1 MIPLSFFSFSVFSDN
16 MLLLLSLLVFVSL
29 LITKIGYKFGM
40 PLLLLFLIVG
50 MLAGEDVLGLKFDSF
65 EMAQSL
71 GQFAITIIL
80 LTGGLE
86 TDIKRIRPVMVQ
98 GVLLSTLGV
107 LLTIASTAAFIYF
120 SSRSMVGSATASL
133 LGCIL
138 LASVMASTDSASVFS
153 ILRDSKIKLKEN
165 LGPVL
170 ELESGSN
177 DPMAYVMTILMVTMI
192 TKLQGAGLDSSAISA
207 GAMIWE
213 GARMLLMQIII
224 GFLVGYLTGR
234 AAVWLL
240 HNVQLN
246 GSPLYSIMILTIG
259 FFTNGIASIVGG
271 NGLLALY
278 VAAVIMG
285 NQKGLPYRKDVLK
298 FLDGVTW
305 IAQLMMFLMLGLLAT
320 PSEMPSAIVP
330 ALLIGGF
337 MMLVARP
344 LSVFICL
351 APFRK
356 MSFRAKLFTSWV
368 GLKGAGP
375 ILFAIAPVVAGIEG
389 SESIFNVVFVIT
401 LLSLLIQGMT
411 LTSSAKLLK
420 LNDVDEAPPETF
432 GMELP
437 DEMGKLTDYTLK
449 ASDLEYGSTLRDLQ
463 MPHGTRVMMI
473 KRGEEFVV
481 PHGSLKLYPGDHLVI
496 LLGGSID

>member
-1 MIPLSFFSFSVFSDN
+1 
-16 MLLLLSLLVFVSL
+16 
-29 LITKIGYKFGM
+29 
-40 PLLLLFLIVG
+40 
-50 MLAGEDVLGLKFDSF
+50 
-65 EMAQSL
+65 
-71 GQFAITIIL
+71 
-80 LTGGLE
+80 
-86 TDIKRIRPVMVQ
+86 
-98 GVLLSTLGV
+98 
-107 LLTIASTAAFIYF
+107 
-120 SSRSMVGSATASL
+120 
-133 LGCIL
+133 
-138 LASVMASTDSASVFS
+138 
-153 ILRDSKIKLKEN
+153 
-165 LGPVL
+165 
-170 ELESGSN
+170 
-177 DPMAYVMTILMVTMI
+177 
-192 TKLQGAGLDSSAISA
+192 
-207 GAMIWE
+207 
-213 GARMLLMQIII
+213 
-224 GFLVGYLTGR
+224 
-234 AAVWLL
+234 
-240 HNVQLN
+240 
-246 GSPLYSIMILTIG
+246 MILTIG

-473 KRGEEFVV
+473 
-481 PHGSLKLYPGDHLVI
+481 P
-496 LLGGSID
+496 

>member
-1 MIPLSFFSFSVFSDN
+1 
-16 MLLLLSLLVFVSL
+16 
-29 LITKIGYKFGM
+29 
-40 PLLLLFLIVG
+40 
-50 MLAGEDVLGLKFDSF
+50 
-65 EMAQSL
+65 
-71 GQFAITIIL
+71 
-80 LTGGLE
+80 
-86 TDIKRIRPVMVQ
+86 
-98 GVLLSTLGV
+98 
-107 LLTIASTAAFIYF
+107 
-120 SSRSMVGSATASL
+120 
-133 LGCIL
+133 
-138 LASVMASTDSASVFS
+138 
-153 ILRDSKIKLKEN
+153 
-165 LGPVL
+165 
-170 ELESGSN
+170 
-177 DPMAYVMTILMVTMI
+177 
-192 TKLQGAGLDSSAISA
+192 
-207 GAMIWE
+207 
-213 GARMLLMQIII
+213 
-224 GFLVGYLTGR
+224 
-234 AAVWLL
+234 
-240 HNVQLN
+240 
-246 GSPLYSIMILTIG
+246 
-259 FFTNGIASIVGG
+259 
-271 NGLLALY
+271 
-278 VAAVIMG
+278 
-285 NQKGLPYRKDVLK
+285 
-298 FLDGVTW
+298 
-305 IAQLMMFLMLGLLAT
+305 
-320 PSEMPSAIVP
+320 
-330 ALLIGGF
+330 
-337 MMLVARP
+337 MLVARP

>member
-1 MIPLSFFSFSVFSDN
+1 MIPLSFISVSVFSDN

-50 MLAGEDVLGLKFDSF
+50 MLAGEDVLGLKFDNF
-65 EMAQSL
+65 ETAQSI

-107 LLTIASTAAFIYF
+107 LLTIAFTAAFIYF
-120 SSRSMVGSATASL
+120 ASRQMVGSATASV

-153 ILRDSKIKLKEN
+153 ILRDSKIRLKEN

-177 DPMAYVMTILMVTMI
+177 DPMAYVMTIMMVSMI
-192 TKLQGAGLDSSAISA
+192 SNLSKGGMDPSSIST
-207 GAMIWE
+207 GAMVWH
-213 GARMLLMQIII
+213 GVGMLFMQITI
-224 GFLVGYLTGR
+224 GFAAGYLIGR
-234 AAVWLL
+234 AAIWLL
-240 HNVQLN
+240 RRVELN

-259 FFTNGIASIVGG
+259 FFTNGFSSMIGG

-278 VAAVIMG
+278 VVAVTMG
-285 NQKGLPYRKDVLK
+285 NEKRMPYRKEILK

-305 IAQLMMFLMLGLLAT
+305 IAQLMMFLMLGLLANPT
-320 PSEMPSAIVP
+320 DLPSAFIP

-356 MSFRAKLFTSWV
+356 MSYRAKLFTSWV

-375 ILFAIAPVVAGIEG
+375 ILFSIAPVVAGLEG

-401 LLSLLIQGMT
+401 LLSLLVQGMT

-420 LNDVDEAPPETF
+420 LNDVEEAPPQTF

-437 DEMGKLTDYTLK
+437 DEMGKLTDYTLE
-449 ASDLEYGSTLRDLQ
+449 ASDLESGSTLRDLH

-473 KRGEEFVV
+473 KRGEEFIV

-496 LLGGSID
+496 LLGGSVD